1 MKRGDEMLIE
11 RLRAL
16 DPVNAEE
23 ADRALDAP
31 AASALLHSILAS
43 EQSASHR
50 RRHMGGRQSWLG
62 RTAGTLARRRVLV
75 PVAAATAIA
84 LAVLVNL
91 PGGVDGDHRAVAA
104 LDRVADTAASRPRPA
119 LDRPY
124 LYMKTRSTSLET
136 AKARG
141 SSWRVYRSEVRGEWV
156 GGRTSGKVRVV
167 ELPPRFTAPVDRAAW
182 RAAGGPQFQAWT
194 YYSPSIFNGA
204 HRPVVHPIPPG
215 TSEDG
220 LPNKAVLAL
229 PTEPAA
235 LLRRLLPFARAL
247 PKRAPIAARMLEAIG
262 SVLRNPAATP
272 ELRAALY
279 EAVKRIPGIEYLE
292 QATDEIGRRGVAVG
306 LTSSDSGSRVR
317 YSLIFNPR
325 TSEVLATEHT
335 ALDSSSRTDAEPPVL
350 TYTTVYVSSG
360 TTSSLLDTP

>member
-16 DPVNAEE
+16 DPVSEE
-23 ADRALDAP
+23 EVDRALDAP
-31 AASALLHSILAS
+31 AASALLHSILVS
-43 EQSASHR
+43 ERSASHR
-50 RRHMGGRQSWLG
+50 RRHVGGRESWP
-62 RTAGTLARRRVLV
+62 RRAAGTLARRRVLV

-84 LAVLVNL
+84 LAILVSL
-91 PGGVDGDHRAVAA
+91 PGGVGDHRAVAA

-124 LYMKTRSTSLET
+124 LYLKTRSTSLER

-141 SSWRVYRSEVRGEWV
+141 GSWRVYRSEVRGEWV
-156 GGRTSGKVRVV
+156 GERTSGRVRVV
-167 ELPPRFTAPVDRAAW
+167 ELPPRFIDPADRAAW
-182 RAAGGPQFQAWT
+182 RAAGGPRFQAWT

-204 HRPVVHPIPPG
+204 HRPVVRSIPPG
-215 TSEDG
+215 TSEDD
-220 LPNKAVLAL
+220 LSDKAVLAL

-235 LLRRLLPFARAL
+235 LLRRLLPSARAL

-262 SVLRNPAATP
+262 GVLRNPAATP

-279 EAVKRIPGIEYLE
+279 EAVKRIPGIEYLGE
-292 QATDEIGRRGVAVG
+292 ASDEIGRRGVAVG
-306 LTSSDSGSRVR
+306 LTSSSSGNRLR

-325 TSEVLATEHT
+325 TSEVLATEHE
-335 ALDSSSRTDAEPPVL
+335 ALDSPRSTYAKPPVL

-360 TTSSLLDTP
+360 TAGSLSETP